1 MHAVIAAC
9 CDFNYK
15 GGLSMPNCAPEQAFF
30 FEARDIYKEYHS
42 HNSLQVLAGVNLW
55 LAAGEMVAIVGA
67 SGTGKTT
74 LLHILGALDQP
85 SRGQLFY
92 RGENVFQKTA
102 DQLALFRN
110 QAVGFVFQF
119 HHLLPEF
126 NALENVLL
134 PGLIAGKNRAE
145 LVGYAEY
152 LLDRVGVLNRSSHK
166 VGELSGGEQQRVAL
180 ARALIMKPAV
190 LLADE
195 PTGNLDPKTG
205 LKVFELIREL
215 SETLSLATVMVTHN
229 RDLARRMSR
238 CLTLRDGGLYE
249 THEESKDS

>member
-1 MHAVIAAC
+1 
-9 CDFNYK
+9 
-15 GGLSMPNCAPEQAFF
+15 MPSGAPEQPFF
-30 FEARDIYKEYHS
+30 FEARDIYKEYRDHG
-42 HNSLQVLAGVNLW
+42 SLQVLAGVNLR
-55 LAAGEMVAIVGA
+55 LVAGEMVAVVGA

-74 LLHILGALDQP
+74 LLHILGALDKP
-85 SRGQLFY
+85 SEGQVLY
-92 RGENVFQKTA
+92 RGENVFEKTA

-110 QAVGFVFQF
+110 QVIGFVFQS

-134 PGLIAGKNRAE
+134 PGLIAGQKRTA
-145 LVGYAEY
+145 LTGYAEY
-152 LLDRVGVLNRSSHK
+152 LLERVGVLNRATHK

-229 RDLARRMSR
+229 LELSRRMSR
-238 CLTLRDGGLYE
+238 CLTLRDGGLHE
-249 THEESKDS
+249 TREESKDS

>member
-1 MHAVIAAC
+1 MQTGAQ
-9 CDFNYK
+9 
-15 GGLSMPNCAPEQAFF
+15 EQPCF
-30 FEARDIYKEYHS
+30 FEARDIYKEYRNHD
-42 HNSLQVLAGVNLW
+42 SLQVLAGVNLR
-55 LAAGEMVAIVGA
+55 LVAGEMVAVVGA

-85 SRGQLFY
+85 SQGKLFY
-92 RGENVFQKTA
+92 HGENVFEKTD
-102 DQLALFRN
+102 DQLAQFRN

-134 PGLIAGKNRAE
+134 PGLIAGQKRAE

-152 LLDRVGVLNRSSHK
+152 LLERVGVLNRATHK

-205 LKVFELIREL
+205 VRVFELIREL

-229 RDLARRMSR
+229 LDLARRMSR
-238 CLTLRDGGLYE
+238 CLTLRDGGLHE
-249 THEESKDS
+249 TRDERKDS

>member
-1 MHAVIAAC
+1 MTNV
-9 CDFNYK
+9 
-15 GGLSMPNCAPEQAFF
+15 EQEPAFF
-30 FEARDIYKEYHS
+30 FAARDIYKEYSDHGR
-42 HNSLQVLAGVNLW
+42 LQVLAGVNLR
-55 LAAGEMVAIVGA
+55 LVAGEMVAVVGA

-85 SRGQLFY
+85 SRGQVFY
-92 RGENVFQKTA
+92 RGENVFEKTA

-110 QAVGFVFQF
+110 QVIGFVFQS
-119 HHLLPEF
+119 HNLLPEF

-134 PGLIAGKNRAE
+134 PGLIAGRQRAE
-145 LVGYAEY
+145 LIGYAEY
-152 LLDRVGVLNRSSHK
+152 LLERVGVLNRSTHK

-205 LKVFELIREL
+205 FKVFELIQEL

-229 RDLARRMSR
+229 LILARRMSR
-238 CLTLRDGGLYE
+238 CLTLQDGGLHE
-249 THEESKDS
+249 TLDEGKD

>member
-1 MHAVIAAC
+1 MASDAQ
-9 CDFNYK
+9 
-15 GGLSMPNCAPEQAFF
+15 EQAFF
-30 FEARDIYKEYHS
+30 FEARDIYKEYSDHG
-42 HNSLQVLAGVNLW
+42 SLQVLAGVNLR
-55 LAAGEMVAIVGA
+55 LVAGEMVAVVGA

-85 SRGQLFY
+85 SQGQVFY
-92 RGENVFQKTA
+92 RGENVFEKNA

-110 QAVGFVFQF
+110 QVIGFVFQS

-134 PGLIAGKNRAE
+134 PGLIAGKKRAE
-145 LVGYAEY
+145 LTGYAEY
-152 LLDRVGVLNRSSHK
+152 LLERVGVLNRATHK

-205 LKVFELIREL
+205 LKVFELIQEL

-229 RDLARRMSR
+229 LELSRRMSR
-238 CLTLRDGGLYE
+238 CLTLRDGGLHE
-249 THEESKDS
+249 TRDESKDS

>member
-1 MHAVIAAC
+1 MSNI
-9 CDFNYK
+9 
-15 GGLSMPNCAPEQAFF
+15 EQEPAFF
-30 FEARDIYKEYHS
+30 FEARDIFKEYCEHG
-42 HNSLQVLAGVNLW
+42 SLQVLAGVNLR
-55 LAAGEMVAIVGA
+55 LVAGEMVAVVGA

-74 LLHILGALDQP
+74 LLHILGALDHP
-85 SRGQLFY
+85 SRGQVFC
-92 RGENVFQKTA
+92 RGENVFEKTA

-110 QAVGFVFQF
+110 QVIGFVFQS
-119 HHLLPEF
+119 HNLLPEF

-134 PGLIAGKNRAE
+134 PGLIAGQQRSA
-145 LVGYAEY
+145 LAGYAEY
-152 LLDRVGVLNRSSHK
+152 LLERVGVLTRSTHK

-205 LKVFELIREL
+205 LKVFELIQEL

-229 RDLARRMSR
+229 LILARRMSR

-249 THEESKDS
+249 TMDESKDS

>member
-1 MHAVIAAC
+1 MQ
-9 CDFNYK
+9 DT
-15 GGLSMPNCAPEQAFF
+15 APEAPCF
-30 FEARDIYKEYHS
+30 FEARDIYKEYRNHG
-42 HNSLQVLAGVNLW
+42 NLQVLAGVNLR
-55 LAAGEMVAIVGA
+55 LVTGEMVAVVGA

-85 SRGQLFY
+85 SQGQLFY
-92 RGENVFQKTA
+92 RGENVFEKTD
-102 DQLALFRN
+102 DQLAQFRN
-110 QAVGFVFQF
+110 QVIGFVFQF

-126 NALENVLL
+126 DALENVLL
-134 PGLIAGKNRAE
+134 PGLIAGQKRSA

-152 LLDRVGVLNRSSHK
+152 LLDRVGVLNRASHK

-180 ARALIMKPAV
+180 ARALVMKPAV

-195 PTGNLDPKTG
+195 PTGNLDPKSG

-229 RDLARRMSR
+229 LELSRRMSR
-238 CLTLRDGGLYE
+238 CLTLRDGGLFE
-249 THEESKDS
+249 TRDESKDS

>member
-1 MHAVIAAC
+1 
-9 CDFNYK
+9 
-15 GGLSMPNCAPEQAFF
+15 MPSGAQEQPFF
-30 FEARDIYKEYHS
+30 FEARDIYKEYRDHG
-42 HNSLQVLAGVNLW
+42 SLQVLAGVNLR
-55 LAAGEMVAIVGA
+55 LVAGEMVAVVGA

-85 SRGQLFY
+85 SQGQVLY
-92 RGENVFQKTA
+92 RGENVFAKTA

-110 QAVGFVFQF
+110 QVIGFVFQS

-134 PGLIAGKNRAE
+134 PGLIAGQKRPE
-145 LVGYAEY
+145 LIGYAEY
-152 LLDRVGVLNRSSHK
+152 LLERVGVLNRAGHK

-229 RDLARRMSR
+229 LELSRRMGR
-238 CLTLRDGGLYE
+238 CLTLRDGGLHE
-249 THEESKDS
+249 TLDEVTTQL

>member
-1 MHAVIAAC
+1 
-9 CDFNYK
+9 
-15 GGLSMPNCAPEQAFF
+15 MPNGAEERDFF
-30 FEARDIYKEYHS
+30 FEARDIYKEYRNHG
-42 HNSLQVLAGVNLW
+42 SLQVLAGVNLR
-55 LAAGEMVAIVGA
+55 LVAGEMVAVVGA

-85 SRGQLFY
+85 SQGQLFY
-92 RGENVFQKTA
+92 RGENVFEKTP

-110 QAVGFVFQF
+110 QVVGFVFQF

-134 PGLIAGKNRAE
+134 PGLIAGQKRSG

-152 LLDRVGVLNRSSHK
+152 LLERVGVLNRSTHK

-205 LKVFELIREL
+205 RKVFELIREL

-229 RDLARRMSR
+229 LDLARRMSR
-238 CLTLRDGGLYE
+238 CLTLRDGGLHE
-249 THEESKDS
+249 TREESKDS

>member
-1 MHAVIAAC
+1 MS
-9 CDFNYK
+9 N
-15 GGLSMPNCAPEQAFF
+15 GAPEQPFF
-30 FEARDIYKEYHS
+30 FEARDIYKEYGNHA
-42 HNSLQVLAGVNLW
+42 SLQVLAGVNLR
-55 LAAGEMVAIVGA
+55 LVAGEMVAVVGA

-74 LLHILGALDQP
+74 FLHILGALDKP

-92 RGENVFQKTA
+92 RGENVFEKT
-102 DQLALFRN
+102 DDHLALFRN
-110 QAVGFVFQF
+110 KVVGFVFQF

-134 PGLIAGKNRAE
+134 PGLISGQKRSE
-145 LVGYAEY
+145 LAGYAEY
-152 LLDRVGVLNRSSHK
+152 LLERVGVLNRSTHK

-180 ARALIMKPAV
+180 ARALIMKPEI

-205 LKVFELIREL
+205 RTVFELIREL

-229 RDLARRMSR
+229 LDLAHRMTR
-238 CLTLRDGGLYE
+238 CLTLRDGGLLE
-249 THEESKDS
+249 TQGESKDS

>member
-1 MHAVIAAC
+1 MANVEQ
-9 CDFNYK
+9 
-15 GGLSMPNCAPEQAFF
+15 APAFF
-30 FEARDIYKEYHS
+30 FEARDIYKEYSTHG
-42 HNSLQVLAGVNLW
+42 SLQVLAGVNLR
-55 LAAGEMVAIVGA
+55 LISGEMVAVVGA

-85 SRGQLFY
+85 SQGQLFY
-92 RGENVFQKTA
+92 RGENVFEKNA

-110 QAVGFVFQF
+110 QVVGFVFQF

-134 PGLIAGKNRAE
+134 PGLIAGQKRLE

-152 LLDRVGVLNRSSHK
+152 LLERVGVLNRSTHK

-180 ARALIMKPAV
+180 ARALIMKPEV

-205 LKVFELIREL
+205 LKVFELIQEL
-215 SETLSLATVMVTHN
+215 SETMALATVMVTHN
-229 RDLARRMSR
+229 LVLARRMGR
-238 CLTLRDGGLYE
+238 CLTLLDGGLHE
-249 THEESKDS
+249 TRDESKDC

>member
-1 MHAVIAAC
+1 
-9 CDFNYK
+9 
-15 GGLSMPNCAPEQAFF
+15 MPNGVSEQPFF
-30 FEARDIYKEYHS
+30 FEARDIYKEYRNHA
-42 HNSLQVLAGVNLW
+42 SLQVLAGVNLR
-55 LAAGEMVAIVGA
+55 LVAGEMVAVVGA

-74 LLHILGALDQP
+74 FLHILGALDKP
-85 SRGQLFY
+85 SQGQLFY
-92 RGENVFQKTA
+92 RGENVFEKTD

-110 QAVGFVFQF
+110 KVVGFVFQF

-134 PGLIAGKNRAE
+134 PGLISGQQRSE
-145 LVGYAEY
+145 LAGYAEY
-152 LLDRVGVLNRSSHK
+152 LLERVGVLNRSTHK

-180 ARALIMKPAV
+180 ARALIMKPEV

-205 LKVFELIREL
+205 RTVFELIREL

-229 RDLARRMSR
+229 LDLAHRMTR
-238 CLTLRDGGLYE
+238 CLTLGDGGLLDTKGE
-249 THEESKDS
+249 RKDS

>member
-1 MHAVIAAC
+1 MANGVQE
-9 CDFNYK
+9 
-15 GGLSMPNCAPEQAFF
+15 PAFF
-30 FEARDIYKEYHS
+30 FEARDIYKEYRNHG
-42 HNSLQVLAGVNLW
+42 NLQVLAGVNLR
-55 LAAGEMVAIVGA
+55 LVSGEMVAVVGA

-85 SRGQLFY
+85 SQGQLFY
-92 RGENVFQKTA
+92 HGENVFEKTA

-110 QAVGFVFQF
+110 QVVGFVFQF

-134 PGLIAGKNRAE
+134 PGLIAGKQWSE
-145 LVGYAEY
+145 LVGYGEF
-152 LLDRVGVLNRSSHK
+152 LLERVGVLNRASHK

-180 ARALIMKPAV
+180 ARALVMKPAV

-195 PTGNLDPKTG
+195 PTGNLDPKSG

-215 SETLSLATVMVTHN
+215 SQTLSLATVMVTHN
-229 RDLARRMSR
+229 LDLARRMSR
-238 CLTLRDGGLYE
+238 CLTLRDGGLHE
-249 THEESKDS
+249 TRDNSKDS

>member
-1 MHAVIAAC
+1 
-9 CDFNYK
+9 
-15 GGLSMPNCAPEQAFF
+15 MPSGPPESSFF
-30 FEARDIYKEYHS
+30 FEARDIYKEYRDHG
-42 HNSLQVLAGVNLW
+42 SLQVLAGVSLR
-55 LAAGEMVAIVGA
+55 LVAGEMVAVVGA

-85 SRGQLFY
+85 SQGQLFY
-92 RGENVFQKTA
+92 RGENVFEKSD

-110 QAVGFVFQF
+110 QVIGFVFQS

-134 PGLIAGKNRAE
+134 PGLIAGQKQSA

-152 LLDRVGVLNRSSHK
+152 LLDRVGVLNRSTHK

-205 LKVFELIREL
+205 RKVFELIREL

-229 RDLARRMSR
+229 LDLAHRMSR
-238 CLTLRDGGLYE
+238 CLVLRDGGLHD
-249 THEESKDS
+249 TRDESKDS

>member
-1 MHAVIAAC
+1 MDNGGQEAAC
-9 CDFNYK
+9 
-15 GGLSMPNCAPEQAFF
+15 F
-30 FEARDIYKEYHS
+30 FEARDIYKEYSNHG
-42 HNSLQVLAGVNLW
+42 NLQVLAGINLR
-55 LAAGEMVAIVGA
+55 LVSGEMVAVVGA

-92 RGENVFQKTA
+92 RGENIFEKNA
-102 DQLALFRN
+102 EQLALFRN
-110 QAVGFVFQF
+110 QVVGFVFQF

-134 PGLIAGKNRAE
+134 PGLIAGKKRSE
-145 LVGYAEY
+145 LVGYAEF
-152 LLDRVGVLNRSSHK
+152 LLGRVGVLNRSSHK

-180 ARALIMKPAV
+180 ARALVMKPAV

-195 PTGNLDPKTG
+195 PTGNLDPKSG

-229 RDLARRMSR
+229 LDLSRRMSR

-249 THEESKDS
+249 TGYTSKDS

>member
-1 MHAVIAAC
+1 MIMC
-9 CDFNYK
+9 K
-15 GGLSMPNCAPEQAFF
+15 EMAPMSSGASEPGFF
-30 FEARDIYKEYHS
+30 FEARDIYKEFSSYGT
-42 HNSLQVLAGVNLW
+42 LQVLSGVNLR
-55 LAAGEMVAIVGA
+55 LAAGEMVAVVGA

-85 SRGQLFY
+85 SKGQLFY
-92 RGENVFQKTA
+92 RGENVFEKTD

-110 QAVGFVFQF
+110 QVIGFVFQF

-134 PGLIAGKNRAE
+134 PGLIAGHKHSE
-145 LVGYAEY
+145 LVEYAEY
-152 LLDRVGVLNRSSHK
+152 LLNRVGVLNRSAHK
-166 VGELSGGEQQRVAL
+166 IGELSGGEQQRVAL
-180 ARALIMKPAV
+180 ARALVMKPAV

-205 LKVFELIREL
+205 FKVFDLIRDL

-229 RDLARRMSR
+229 LELSRRMGR
-238 CLTLRDGGLYE
+238 CLTLRDGGLHE
-249 THEESKDS
+249 TRDESKDS